1 MSSSSIQSDTPLDAP
16 LPPAKPVRALGWR
29 LGLVVLLTCSLAVG
43 LTEWLNLP
51 AGHAMGWTQTLPST
65 PQALP
70 GQARAG
76 TQELLFEPSSAGAA
90 DLQAAPPP
98 QPSLQWLAR
107 DLGLVLL
114 LSLALH
120 GVLRRMLLRP
130 MQALDGQAHSLSQ
143 DLLAERQRN
152 ALLRQQ
158 TEQQHD
164 ALLQARQAHAATTR
178 ELSELSRVD
187 ALTGLPNR
195 REFEEALRRE
205 FKRAQRQRG
214 GLALAV
220 LDLDRFK
227 NFNER
232 YGQAA
237 GDAALQRFAS
247 LLAERFKRDTD
258 LVARLGGE
266 EFVALLP
273 GFEPQ
278 AGQQLLEQLREDLRA
293 LQITHAGGVN
303 ESLTLSVSVGLAAYS
318 PQQPYLSS
326 QALMQAADEALYL
339 AKHTGRDRLSRAAL
353 SAASPRPAQAD
364 LAGRKV

>member
-1 MSSSSIQSDTPLDAP
+1 MSSSNIQPDAPLDAP
-16 LPPAKPVRALGWR
+16 PLPAKPVRALGWR
-29 LGLVVLLTCSLAVG
+29 LGLVVLLACSLAVG

-51 AGHAMGWTQTLPST
+51 ADHAGNRVQQLQSATQPLPGHARSD
-65 PQALP
+65 A
-70 GQARAG
+70 
-76 TQELLFEPSSAGAA
+76 QELLFEPSSAGPTE
-90 DLQAAPPP
+90 LQPAP
-98 QPSLQWLAR
+98 QEQSWLQWLAR
-107 DLGLVLL
+107 DLGLILL

-130 MQALDGQAHSLSQ
+130 MQALDGQAHRLSQ
-143 DLLAERQRN
+143 DLLAERQRS
-152 ALLRQQ
+152 AMLRQQ
-158 TEQQHD
+158 SEQQHD
-164 ALLQARQAHAATTR
+164 ALLQAQLAHAATTR

-214 GLALAV
+214 CLALAV

-278 AGQQLLEQLREDLRA
+278 ASQQLLEQLREDLRA
-293 LQITHAGGVN
+293 LQIAHAGGVN

-339 AKHTGRDRLSRAAL
+339 AKHTGRDRLSRAAI
-353 SAASPRPAQAD
+353 SAASPRSAQAD
-364 LAGRKV
+364 MAGRKA